1 MLEKDRFGKDFPLR
15 YHEILNILYVYCTRR
30 SKYTRLIDKFAE
42 FSSQEFISLS
52 NDMKTCI
59 QVKRL
64 IISFI
69 IRYVNR
75 VFILGIINGIHSN
88 HCLVT

>member
-1 MLEKDRFGKDFPLR
+1 MLFTYFTGIVVLSVI
-15 YHEILNILYVYCTRR
+15 ILDVRGA
-30 SKYTRLIDKFAE
+30 IDKFAE

-69 IRYVNR
+69 IR
-75 VFILGIINGIHSN
+75 
-88 HCLVT
+88 